1 MTSSCDK
8 PSLRTTLKARL
19 AALSPGDLARQ
30 SEQVCRHVIAS
41 ASFRSARRV
50 MLYFPMTGPMKGS
63 TKGPSPTARPTT
75 PEVDISLIAAA
86 SFREHRQVYVPRV
99 DWDKK
104 TMQAVLIR
112 NQADWDRP
120 RTPGPHG
127 IMQPPEFARSISPDR
142 LDLII
147 IPGLGFAR
155 GGMFKAA
162 LSLEHDGSTATLYVQ
177 APPPFK
183 GAGLEHATQP
193 RDAPAL
199 SVEQDFTSSRR
210 GFARI
215 GRGGGFYDRFL
226 SSAAQRAFRLGVAF
240 ECQMV
245 DQIPEESWDARM
257 DAIATPSRYWML
269 QDARKASGTG

>member
-19 AALSPGDLARQ
+19 AALSPGDITRQ
-30 SEQVCRHVIAS
+30 SDQICRQVIAS
-41 ASFRSARRV
+41 APFRTARRV
-50 MLYFPMTGPMKGS
+50 MLYFPM
-63 TKGPSPTARPTT
+63 KGPAKGPTSPTPRPTT

-86 SFREHRQVYVPRV
+86 AFREHRQVYVPRV
-99 DWDKK
+99 DWEAKS
-104 TMQAVLIR
+104 MQAVLIR

-127 IMQPPEFARSISPDR
+127 ILQPPEFARSISPDR

-147 IPGLGFAR
+147 VPGLGF
-155 GGMFKAA
+155 
-162 LSLEHDGSTATLYVQ
+162 
-177 APPPFK
+177 
-183 GAGLEHATQP
+183 
-193 RDAPAL
+193 APAL